1 MVKSLL
7 FVCFTVLL
15 FAGAGLYVMLTTVNP
30 LKMTAEQASLFYVV
44 LWLVLSSAI
53 CLLLSWLARL
63 GSARQFGQRLR
74 LAGLVSGAIVI
85 LLLLQANRLLSWAN
99 ALPLLLAAVLLEL
112 FFRSGAKSSFSLQPG
127 RSK

>member
-7 FVCFTVLL
+7 FLCFTVLL

-30 LKMTAEQASLFYVV
+30 LQMTAEQASLFYTV
-44 LWLVLSSAI
+44 LWLALSAAL

-63 GSARQFGQRLR
+63 SSARQFGQRLR
-74 LAGLVSGAIVI
+74 LAALVSAAIVI

-112 FFRSGAKSSFSLQPG
+112 FFRSGSKTVLA